1 MLACLHACVV
11 FGRGLVLSR
20 LFLSCLV
27 LGWDGMNNRMGWHGW
42 MIPRGKVVVLMR
54 FPDTDGNRL
63 MM

>member
-1 MLACLHACVV
+1 
-11 FGRGLVLSR
+11 
-20 LFLSCLV
+20 
-27 LGWDGMNNRMGWHGW
+27 MNNRMGWHGW

>member
-1 MLACLHACVV
+1 MLACLRCLRTGSCLVSS
-11 FGRGLVLSR
+11 FLVLS
-20 LFLSCLV
+20 CLGM
-27 LGWDGMNNRMGWHGW
+27 GWDGMNNRMGWHGW